1 MRIYRSVACCLIF
14 LTATALS
21 VNVCARSAFSPR
33 HSGMEA
39 PGGPR
44 QLESMP
50 MLGPSRTPEGGMG
63 YTDAYGRTLT
73 DKMPEER
80 KPRQRP
86 RYGGY
91 AKKEPVAE
99 LPNVDPV
106 GQRPVW
112 SFR

>member
-1 MRIYRSVACCLIF
+1 MRFPF
-14 LTATALS
+14 LTSLCLVLLACLAAPETAS
-21 VNVCARSAFSPR
+21 SRSAFSPR

-44 QLESMP
+44 QIDNMP
-50 MLGPSRTPEGGMG
+50 MTGPSRTPEGGMG

-73 DKMPEER
+73 DKIPEER
-80 KPRQRP
+80 KQRRRP
-86 RYGGY
+86 GGD

-99 LPNVDPV
+99 LPDFDPAR
-106 GQRPVW
+106 QTPVW